1 MTFPIIKPNWPAEAN
16 VQGFTSTRQGGVSSA
31 PYDSLNLAEHVGD
44 NPQDVAQNRALLA
57 AQYPAEL
64 NWAWLDQQ
72 HTTRAVHFNQ
82 AWSEKQV
89 ADAMWTDQPNQVC
102 TVMTADCLPILLTNK
117 SATLVAAVHAGWRG
131 LADGIVGATIASLP
145 EKPSNMMA
153 WIGPAISQ
161 ASFEVGDEVLDAFVE
176 RDAQAT
182 RFFSP
187 SATTPGQWMADLPG
201 LAKQQ
206 LAGLGV
212 EQVFLSGLC
221 TFRDED
227 KFYSFR
233 RNPQTGRMV
242 SAIWLTL

>member
-1 MTFPIIKPNWPAEAN
+1 
-16 VQGFTSTRQGGVSSA
+16 
-31 PYDSLNLAEHVGD
+31 
-44 NPQDVAQNRALLA
+44 
-57 AQYPAEL
+57 
-64 NWAWLDQQ
+64 
-72 HTTRAVHFNQ
+72 
-82 AWSEKQV
+82 
-89 ADAMWTDQPNQVC
+89 
-102 TVMTADCLPILLTNK
+102 
-117 SATLVAAVHAGWRG
+117 

-145 EKPSNMMA
+145 DKPSNVMA

-161 ASFEVGDEVLDAFVE
+161 ASFEVGDEVLDAFVD

-187 SATTPGQWMADLPG
+187 SSTTPGQWMADLPG

-221 TFRDED
+221 TFQDED